1 VVEVKGGV
9 QADILREIRQILER
23 CIHAG
28 QDVLLPATGDEGAIV
43 TFFIVACTDPNG
55 SALISGRILRDLQ
68 NFDKASRLNPSI
80 SSTTML
86 VARGHSRE
94 QQIREVT
101 ARIESSVQ
109 EHLLAKERNQ

>member
-1 VVEVKGGV
+1 VAEVQGGV

-28 QDVLLPATGDEGAIV
+28 QDVLLPATGDEGPMV
-43 TFFIVACTDPNG
+43 TFFIIACTDPKG
-55 SALISGRILRDLQ
+55 SALIASRILRDLQ
-68 NFDKASRLNPSI
+68 TFDKESQLTPAI

-86 VARGHSRE
+86 VARGRSRE
-94 QQIREVT
+94 EQIREVA

-109 EHLLAKERNQ
+109 EHFLGKGKTK